1 MSEKIFTIIAGING
15 AGKTSLYR
23 VLKETDKDLGVR
35 INIDELASETGD
47 WRDPRAQIYA
57 GRTAMSMIS
66 ENIEKGVSFHLET
79 TLPGAAIVRQIKAAK
94 ENGFNVAL
102 YFVGIDRLS
111 VALDR
116 VHLRMA
122 NGGHGIA
129 DEFIIKRYAQLNAN
143 LRQVLP
149 LCDNAIL
156 FDNTVKFRQIAI
168 LENRRLVDCDSDL
181 PYWFIDLIDE
191 LPD

>member
-1 MSEKIFTIIAGING
+1 MKNKKVFTVIAGING

-23 VLKETDKDLGVR
+23 VLKETEDLGQRV
-35 INIDELASETGD
+35 NIDELALEKGD

-57 GRTAMSMIS
+57 GRTAMTMIS
-66 ENIEKGVSFHLET
+66 QYINDGVSFHLET
-79 TLPGAAIVRQIKAAK
+79 TLPGAAIIRQINEAKAH
-94 ENGFNVAL
+94 GFTITL
-102 YFVGIDRLS
+102 YFVGVDSVR

-129 DEFIIKRYAQLNAN
+129 DEFIIKRFNQLNTN
-143 LRQVLP
+143 LRKILP

-156 FDNTVKFRQIAI
+156 FDNTSKFRQIAI
-168 LENRRLVDCDSDL
+168 LEDKRLIDCDSGL

-191 LPD
+191 QPD

>member
-1 MSEKIFTIIAGING
+1 MTEKTFTIIAGING

-23 VLKETDKDLGVR
+23 VLKETDTDLGVR
-35 INIDELASETGD
+35 INIDELTLQIGD
-47 WRDPRAQIYA
+47 WHDPRAQIHA
-57 GRTAMSMIS
+57 GRTAMAMIS
-66 ENIEKGVSFHLET
+66 EHIEKGISFHLET
-79 TLPGAAIVRQIKAAK
+79 TLPGAAIIRQINAAK
-94 ENGFNVAL
+94 KNGFKITL

-111 VALDR
+111 VALER

-129 DEFIIKRYAQLNAN
+129 DEFIIKRYTQLNTN

-156 FDNTVKFRQIAI
+156 FDNTVKFRQVAI
-168 LENRRLVDCDSDL
+168 LENKRLVDCDSDL